1 MYKQIKLTNYVA
13 QTKTKFQQLF
23 CLGALCTG
31 IVSAGVVAADGQ
43 QPYGKLSKQLDI
55 MNNIFASS
63 LQAQGDKSLSSVKI
77 DSLYLAGQGVVFTV
91 KSANSFSWGHNGFS
105 FSFSDG
111 GVPIAPTAPVAPIA
125 PIAPV
130 APNGGDVSFSFF
142 NDSDEMAEQIE
153 SALELQREYSREFRE
168 QQRELAYNLRDVE
181 RESRDLAY
189 QLRNVGKEDKN
200 SLLKMQKALTK
211 QKVELE
217 KARVVLAEKS
227 KKMEKQQEI
236 NKGKKLAQRK
246 KHYQKLTTSLVET
259 LCTYGNSLKALPK
272 GEHVSIVLKSA
283 GDKVANSYQDK
294 IFVLTKRNI
303 SACAIDKISAE
314 KLLASTKGYQF

>member
-1 MYKQIKLTNYVA
+1 MYKQIKLTLYVA
-13 QTKTKFQQLF
+13 QTKTKIQQLF
-23 CLGALCTG
+23 CFGALCTG

-105 FSFSDG
+105 FSFSGG

-168 QQRELAYNLRDVE
+168 QQRDLAYNLRDVE

-189 QLRNVGKEDKN
+189 QLRNVSKEEKN
-200 SLLKMQKALTK
+200 ALLKVQKALAK

-217 KARVVLAEKS
+217 KSRAVLAEKS
-227 KKMEKQQEI
+227 KKIEKQQQI
-236 NKGKKLAQRK
+236 NKDKKLAQRK